1 MPLYI
6 LLDYESYADLKKLI
20 FHKNSIKSLS
30 QPQMQL
36 QIQSDQ
42 LLCTKQALSSFIKV
56 FIHA

>member
-36 QIQSDQ
+36 QPQPSQ
-42 LLCTKQALSSFIKV
+42 LER
-56 FIHA
+56 

>member
-30 QPQMQL
+30 PTSNAVTATAKLARKLATLHQTGAIL
-36 QIQSDQ
+36 
-42 LLCTKQALSSFIKV
+42 V
-56 FIHA
+56 Y

>member
-42 LLCTKQALSSFIKV
+42 LACTKQTLSLCINV
-56 FIHA
+56 FKHA